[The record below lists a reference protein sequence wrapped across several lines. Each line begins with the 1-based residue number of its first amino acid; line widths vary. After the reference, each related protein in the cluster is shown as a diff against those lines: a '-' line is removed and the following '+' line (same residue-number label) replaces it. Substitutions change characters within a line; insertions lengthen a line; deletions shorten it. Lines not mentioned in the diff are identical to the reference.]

1 MKKIMGIVAC
11 LSLCFSM
18 ICVATIQN
26 VNALDTKED
35 VVERKGNLI
44 HYIIKKRVTF
54 TDNYVDCY
62 FEFDADD
69 ITGEIFNLV
78 LDDYVVGYTTGWTFD
93 VDLYSA
99 KKVDK
104 YTYEATIRFI
114 TYNLDGKTVEYQ
126 KVYIEN

>member
-1 MKKIMGIVAC
+1 MKRIMGIIAC

-18 ICVATIQN
+18 IYVATTQN
-26 VNALDTKED
+26 VSALDTKED
-35 VVERKGNLI
+35 IVERRKTLV

-54 TDNYVDCY
+54 TDNYVDCH

-69 ITGEIFNLV
+69 LTGEIFNLV
-78 LDDYVVGYTTGWTFD
+78 LNDYVVGRITGLTFN

-104 YTYEATIRFI
+104 CTYEATIRFI
-114 TYNLDGKTVEYQ
+114 TYNISGKTVEYQ